1 MRKLFTLIILFFAA
15 STFAQTAYN
24 SPESIEFDYT
34 NNRWLISNR
43 AAGTILA
50 RSSATGLVTLFTAAP
65 TAPYGIEIVGNT
77 AYVCDNPRIKGYDL
91 TTGTEV
97 FNVNITGASFLNG
110 LTHDNSGNLYATD
123 FSAKKIYRVKIATQ
137 TFTTLVTGLAKSP
150 NGIVFDQPNNR
161 CVFVNWGTSAPIM
174 AVNLAD
180 STTST
185 LLATSLS
192 NCDGITKDAAGNY
205 FVSSWGLQGVSEFN
219 STFTSG
225 PTTVVTGLSNPA
237 DIFYNTVTDTL
248 GVPNAG
254 NGNNTTYH
262 YLGTP
267 DCAHNPTVTPDNLI
281 LCPNTT
287 DTLWTQQYDSYK
299 WYKDGN
305 LIPNATNQYYVVS
318 AFNDG
323 GSMFKVEATL
333 NNCTEISPEVLV
345 DGWAFL
351 PVTVITEGLQ
361 DTLCAGE
368 DTLFLIMGMPYDT
381 DIQWTK
387 GGIDLP
393 GENNDT
399 LVVTTSGV
407 YSVSGAPSTCPDYN
421 QSLGLQL
428 TYTFVNCSVGLDEN
442 ILSNISIYPNP
453 ATNFIT
459 ITKGG
464 QQLTYTLNNMLGQVL
479 RSGNITTDNYALDI
493 ASMPTGVYVLNLKNA
508 NGLQVSKRIIK
519 AE

>member
-1 MRKLFTLIILFFAA
+1 MKHLFTLIMLFFAA

-50 RSSATGLVTLFTAAP
+50 RSSATGVVTLFTAAP
-65 TAPYGIEIVGNT
+65 TAPYGLEIVGNT
-77 AYVCDNPRIKGYDL
+77 VYVCDNPRIKGYDL

-97 FNVNITGASFLNG
+97 FNVNITGAQFLNG
-110 LTHDNSGNLYATD
+110 LTHDNNGNLYATD
-123 FSAKKIYRVKIATQ
+123 FTAKKIYRVKIATQ
-137 TFTTLVTGLAKSP
+137 QFNQFGPTLVKTP
-150 NGIVFDQPNNR
+150 NGIVFDQANNR
-161 CVFVNWGTSAPIM
+161 CVFVTWNTNAAIM

-192 NCDGITKDAAGNY
+192 NCDGITRDAAGNY
-205 FVSSWGLQGVSEFN
+205 FVSSWGLQGISEFN

-225 PTTVVTGLSNPA
+225 PTTVVTNLSNPA

-267 DCAHNPTVTPDNLI
+267 DCAHNPTVTPNDLI
-281 LCPNTT
+281 LCPNTS
-287 DTLWTQQYDSYK
+287 DTLWTEQYDSYK

-323 GSMFKVEATL
+323 GSSFKVEATL
-333 NNCTEISPEVLV
+333 NNCAEMSPEVLV

-351 PVTVITEGLQ
+351 GVTVITEGLQ

-368 DTLFLIMGMPYDT
+368 DTLLLIMGMPYDT

-393 GENNDT
+393 GETNDT

-407 YSVSGAPSTCPDYN
+407 YSVSGAPSICPNFN
-421 QSLGLQL
+421 QNLGVEL
-428 TYTFVNCSVGLDEN
+428 TYMFVNCSVGLDEN
-442 ILSNISIYPNP
+442 VAPKLSLYPNP
-453 ATNFIT
+453 ANTLVTVQTGINT
-459 ITKGG
+459 LGT
-464 QQLTYTLNNMLGQVL
+464 TYKLYDVLGRTML
-479 RSGNITTDNYALDI
+479 SGTITTDNTILDI
-493 ASMPTGVYVLNLKNA
+493 STLPSGIYVFALQGKTPAS
-508 NGLQVSKRIIK
+508 IK
-519 AE
+519 LIKE

>member
-1 MRKLFTLIILFFAA
+1 MKNLFTLFVLFVAA
-15 STFAQTAYN
+15 NTFAQTAYN

-50 RSSATGLVTLFTAAP
+50 RSSATGVVTLFTAAP
-65 TAPYGIEIVGNT
+65 GAPYGIEIVGNT
-77 AYVCDNPRIKGYDL
+77 AYVCDNGAIKGYDL
-91 TTGTEV
+91 TTASQV
-97 FNVNITGASFLNG
+97 FNVTITGASFLNG

-123 FSAKKIYRVKIATQ
+123 FNAKKIYRIKIASQ
-137 TFTTLVTGLAKSP
+137 TFTTFVTGLAKQP
-150 NGIVFDQPNNR
+150 NGIVFDQANNR
-161 CVFVNWGTSAPIM
+161 CVFVNWGPSAPIM

-192 NCDGITKDAAGNY
+192 NCDGITRDAAGNY

-267 DCAHNPTVTPDNLI
+267 DCAHNPTITPENLI
-281 LCPNTT
+281 MCPNTT

-318 AFNDG
+318 AFNDA
-323 GSMFKVEATL
+323 GSLFKVEATL
-333 NNCTEISPEVLV
+333 NNCAETSPEVLL
-345 DGWAFL
+345 DGWVFL

-368 DTLFLIMGMPYDT
+368 DTLLLIIGQPYT
-381 DIQWTK
+381 ENIQWTK
-387 GGIDLP
+387 GGVPLP
-393 GENNDT
+393 NETNDT

-407 YSVSGAPSTCPDYN
+407 YSVSGAPAICPDYN

-428 TYTFVNCSVGLDEN
+428 TYNFVNCSVGVDEN
-442 ILSNISIYPNP
+442 TIPNISLYPNP

-459 ITKGG
+459 ITTGG
-464 QQLTYTLNNMLGQVL
+464 QQLNYTLNNMLGQAIL
-479 RSGNITTDNYALDI
+479 SGNITTENYALDI
-493 ASMPTGVYVLNLKNA
+493 AALPTGVYVLNLKNT
-508 NGLQVSKRIIK
+508 NGLQVSKHIIK